1 VNRTLLRVMLRGCWL
16 TDSRVLPLL
25 KCIAGGSRARGR
37 QSHTIK
43 NPVDSVD
50 SVDAFAARVDAHRVG
65 ESEW

>member
-1 VNRTLLRVMLRGCWL
+1 MLRGCGL

-25 KCIAGGSRARGR
+25 KCIAGGRRARGR

-43 NPVDSVD
+43 NPVD

>member
-1 VNRTLLRVMLRGCWL
+1 MLLRVMLRGCGL

-50 SVDAFAARVDAHRVG
+50 AFAARVDAHRVG

>member
-1 VNRTLLRVMLRGCWL
+1 MLRGCGL
-16 TDSRVLPLL
+16 TDSRVLPLP

-50 SVDAFAARVDAHRVG
+50 AFAARVDAHRVG